1 MSTSASE
8 SLTTTAADLAQLFG
22 AHDPSMGVFP
32 TDALVARMLDFGEGI
47 SDLVFSPGR
56 PPQVEQ
62 HGQLTPV
69 PTSGLVPL
77 TTDHTARIARHL
89 VTGHRS
95 GRVCASRPGRVRPV
109 LRAAARAPAS
119 ASTSSGSAAPSPS

>member
-22 AHDPSMGVFP
+22 AHAPSMGVFP

-89 VTGHRS
+89 VTGHHQACPTRW
-95 GRVCASRPGRVRPV
+95 
-109 LRAAARAPAS
+109 ARAPAS
-119 ASTSSGSAAPSPS
+119 ASTCSGSAAPSPS